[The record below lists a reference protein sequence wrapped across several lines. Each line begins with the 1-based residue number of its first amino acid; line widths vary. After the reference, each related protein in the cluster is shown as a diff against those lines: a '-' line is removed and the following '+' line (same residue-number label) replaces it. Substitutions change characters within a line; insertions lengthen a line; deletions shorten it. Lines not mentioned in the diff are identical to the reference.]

1 MKVSLTPVNNNY
13 SFQAKRVSKK
23 ETPTQP
29 TKREITDAK
38 IKQSVS
44 ECFWVVLGAG
54 TLYFFTKIKYN
65 TNKIN
70 IEKENL
76 KKLTKKTLKP
86 ILPSAIHIEK
96 ARRTS
101 LIKN

>member
-54 TLYFFTKIKYN
+54 TLT
-65 TNKIN
+65 
-70 IEKENL
+70 
-76 KKLTKKTLKP
+76 
-86 ILPSAIHIEK
+86 
-96 ARRTS
+96 
-101 LIKN
+101 